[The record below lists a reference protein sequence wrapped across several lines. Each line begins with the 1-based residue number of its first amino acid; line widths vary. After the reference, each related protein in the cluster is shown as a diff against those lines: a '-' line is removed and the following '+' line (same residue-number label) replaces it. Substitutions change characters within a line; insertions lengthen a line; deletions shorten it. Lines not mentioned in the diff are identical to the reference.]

1 MVDHR
6 TGVVTLGILAT
17 FGSVCFLVY
26 RWHQGKQT
34 PRRSALRRSP
44 HIRRRSRY
52 ANVPSGRPQSSRARS
67 GSAPSQV
74 NPTDH
79 DHSNVNH
86 PSTQGPNNTNGN
98 ELSGETRNIP
108 VSPVQDQR
116 IMDFLSAISEDQSR
130 RDGYIHRGT
139 GCDRCGVTPI
149 RGIRYHCANCPD
161 FDLCEDCEV
170 DSPHP
175 LNHVFLKIR
184 IPVPTLCSPRTP
196 LLRVM
201 YPGSVIPAQTINMA
215 RINELHRRYDM
226 NVNEIMA
233 LYDQFRVLA
242 RIYDDNAIGIDRA
255 TFYSCLGNI
264 GISRSLIAQRTF
276 SMYDQDQDELL
287 SFEEMVFAIYLGTR
301 ANKEERIP
309 LIFQGYDVDGDG
321 YISREDLTLVF
332 DSFLQ
337 VHRVTLRDVIVSVEN
352 MVLDSRRIQLSQP
365 ISAAFTSSIPEE
377 TEPLASSPP
386 ETDYVPPPIEEEPHP
401 AIPQWPILQA
411 LSQNSVAELVHRTF
425 SSVQL
430 EDPDRISLEEFKACV
445 QQDDRILN
453 WFEILSPPF

>member
-34 PRRSALRRSP
+34 PRSSALRRSP

-52 ANVPSGRPQSSRARS
+52 ATTSGRPQSSRARS
-67 GSAPSQV
+67 GSAPTQANAS
-74 NPTDH
+74 DH
-79 DHSNVNH
+79 GHSSGNH
-86 PSTQGPNNTNGN
+86 PSSQGSNTNNN
-98 ELSGETRNIP
+98 ELNGESRNTP

-149 RGIRYHCANCPD
+149 RGIRYHCSNCPD
-161 FDLCEDCEV
+161 YDLCEDCEV
-170 DSPHP
+170 ESAHP
-175 LNHVFLKIR
+175 LNHIFLKIR

-201 YPGSVIPAQTINMA
+201 YPGPVIPAQTMNMA
-215 RINELHRRYDM
+215 RLNELHRRYDM

-242 RIYDDNAIGIDRA
+242 RMYDENTIGIDRA
-255 TFYSCLGNI
+255 TFYSCLGSI

-301 ANKEERIP
+301 AKKEERIP

-337 VHRVTLRDVIVSVEN
+337 VHRMTLQDVIVSVES
-352 MVLDSRRIQLSQP
+352 MVLDSRRLQLSQP

-377 TEPLASSPP
+377 SEPLASSPP
-386 ETDYVPPPIEEEPHP
+386 ETNYIPPPIEDEPHP

-411 LSQNSVAELVHRTF
+411 LSQNSVAEMVHQTF

-430 EDPDRISLEEFKACV
+430 EDPDKISLEEFKMCV
-445 QQDDRILN
+445 QQDGRLLT